1 MEAAQYM
8 KEYRRNTRWTPS
20 KPPGQAVRPWLPL
33 TGAAV
38 FFALVLVIPTVL
50 VGPEHEWPNPPAT
63 DQSSASSEAGRHPV
77 GTQSTASQDI
87 QVTVLLSASG
97 TTETVPLENYVAG
110 VVAAEMPASFE
121 TEALKA
127 QAIAARTFIVRR
139 LSVQDRSGS
148 PGADVTDTIQHQVY
162 LSDEILKKDWE
173 NAGKAEAL
181 AKIRKAV
188 QDTRDIIMVYGGRPI
203 TASFFS
209 TSNGYTE
216 NSEDVWQARVP
227 YLRSVPSPWDQK
239 IAPGYRKTVRF
250 TRDELIQ
257 KLNLPRKAIATL
269 SSNKSLPEMRTLS
282 KTAGH
287 RIEKIRIGDEVYSGV
302 EVRSRLGLRSSE
314 FIWQEDSQGVTI
326 TTFGNGHGVGMSQ
339 WGANGMAKEGYT
351 TTKILQHYYT
361 GISFAKASKLL
372 TTRLEG

>member
-1 MEAAQYM
+1 M
-8 KEYRRNTRWTPS
+8 KDYRGNTRWTPP
-20 KPPGQAVRPWLPL
+20 KPPGQAGRPWLPL

-50 VGPEHEWPNPPAT
+50 VGPGHEWPHTQAT
-63 DQSSASSEAGRHPV
+63 NQPSASSGAGRHPV
-77 GTQSTASQDI
+77 GTQGTESQEI

-97 TTETVPLENYVAG
+97 TTETVQLEDYVAG

-121 TEALKA
+121 SEALKA

-139 LSVQDRSGS
+139 LSAQDRSGS

-162 LSDEILKKDWE
+162 LSEEVLKKEWE
-173 NAGKAEAL
+173 NAGKAESL

-257 KLNLPRKAIATL
+257 KLNLPRKAIATT
-269 SSNKSLPEMRTLS
+269 SSNQSLPEMRTLS
-282 KTAGH
+282 KTTGH

-314 FIWQEDSQGVTI
+314 FTWKEDSQGVTI

-339 WGANGMAKEGYT
+339 WGANGMAQEGYT

-372 TTRLEG
+372 TSRVEG